1 MSRLL
6 KKVSKSPKKSW
17 QYGFAKLLDQLYSDE
32 NDKKDYRTAYA
43 WLSDFSHG
51 KHIGSIHNLKI
62 DPSELDGVLSQIYD
76 NLVWILIIFLKEFEE
91 FFPIAETIQVKI
103 YNEIN
108 AELSMISKLMPNKP
122 SIGNTDTTEQLIDVL
137 VKGLQVELVN
147 NWKT

>member
-1 MSRLL
+1 M
-6 KKVSKSPKKSW
+6 
-17 QYGFAKLLDQLYSDE
+17 
-32 NDKKDYRTAYA
+32 
-43 WLSDFSHG
+43 
-51 KHIGSIHNLKI
+51 
-62 DPSELDGVLSQIYD
+62 
-76 NLVWILIIFLKEFEE
+76 VWILIIFLKEFEE

-147 NWKT
+147 N